1 VEVEAAA
8 VAAAAVAAAVAATE
22 LSVSSL
28 PTKGCELKG
37 RGKIFA
43 VLTIPLVPDMCLSYG
58 RCGTYQ
64 KSCVSISDDLFRIQI
79 PLLRN
84 LNHFRSLKQIRK
96 TEVQIFRKVL
106 TVYLGCSMIDLVIL
120 QKII

>member
-1 VEVEAAA
+1 MAVAETAAVAAAA

-43 VLTIPLVPDMCLSYG
+43 VLV
-58 RCGTYQ
+58 
-64 KSCVSISDDLFRIQI
+64 
-79 PLLRN
+79 
-84 LNHFRSLKQIRK
+84 
-96 TEVQIFRKVL
+96 
-106 TVYLGCSMIDLVIL
+106 LVIRTEPVHSGSPI
-120 QKII
+120 QKIRNQFTNSPFKV